1 MLSEICTFH
10 CCERSGLPNPKSD
23 GAWSDKQEK
32 LRITEMDACTIIF
45 SPMQAGS
52 MGQGDSGTTTTLSLW
67 SLEMA
72 QEEP

>member
-23 GAWSDKQEK
+23 GAWNNKQE
-32 LRITEMDACTIIF
+32 LRITDGRLHNHLQ
-45 SPMQAGS
+45 PNAGRQHGPG
-52 MGQGDSGTTTTLSLW
+52 GQWDQEILSLW
-67 SLEMA
+67 SLEMP